1 MTLYTRSQM
10 RTFALCLRADLRSY
24 TWPMSRIP
32 HALLFSALALNA
44 CTETHPAEPV
54 PEPTV
59 NAPVAAPVLRERGA
73 VEAVA
78 EAPGDPVDV
87 EFTTSDG
94 FTIHGTLTPGLSAS
108 PAVVLVHQL
117 GSMRAEWTT
126 LIERLHVAPPLT
138 VLAIDLRGHG
148 ASAAGPDGPLD
159 VGQFDAAQW
168 AATSNDV
175 LGAVAYLR
183 TNPHGLSPQRI
194 GLVGASIGS
203 TAAILAAASDPTLDA
218 IVTLSPGRAYRGVD
232 AITPAIGLGH
242 RHLLSLAA
250 SGEADSV
257 EASSTFVRITTGE
270 ELVLD
275 GNDHGVA
282 LLAAH
287 PEAMTRVDAFLRAS
301 LLASE

>member
-1 MTLYTRSQM
+1 
-10 RTFALCLRADLRSY
+10 
-24 TWPMSRIP
+24 MSRAHIG
-32 HALLFSALALNA
+32 HVLLISTLALSA
-44 CTETHPAEPV
+44 CTETHPAQTSESPAST
-54 PEPTV
+54 PTL
-59 NAPVAAPVLRERGA
+59 PIVLRERNTI
-73 VEAVA
+73 EAMP
-78 EAPGDPVDV
+78 ETPGEPIEV

-94 FTIHGTLTPGLSAS
+94 FTIHGTLTPGLSTS

-117 GSMRAEWTT
+117 GSTRAEWTT
-126 LIERLHVAPPLT
+126 LVERLHVAPPIT
-138 VLAIDLRGHG
+138 VLAIDMRGHG
-148 ASAAGPDGPLD
+148 ASTVGPSGPID
-159 VGQFDAAQW
+159 VGQFDAAAW

-175 LGAVAYLR
+175 SGAVAYLR
-183 TNPHGLSPQRI
+183 MNPHGLSPQRV

-203 TAAILAAASDPTLDA
+203 TATILAASADPTLDT

-232 AITPAIGLGH
+232 AITPATGLGQ

-257 EASSTFVRITTGE
+257 EASSAFTRITGGE

-287 PEAMTRVDAFLRAS
+287 PDALTRVDAFLRAS
-301 LLASE
+301 LLAAQ

>member
-1 MTLYTRSQM
+1 
-10 RTFALCLRADLRSY
+10 
-24 TWPMSRIP
+24 MSRISL
-32 HALLFSALALNA
+32 ALLFSALGLSA

-54 PEPTV
+54 PEPRV
-59 NAPVAAPVLRERGA
+59 SAPIEAPVPRERNA
-73 VEAVA
+73 VDVVP
-78 EAPGDPVDV
+78 EAPAEPIEI

-94 FTIHGTLTPGLSAS
+94 FTIHGTLTPGLSTS

-117 GSMRAEWTT
+117 GSTRAEWTT
-126 LIERLHVAPPLT
+126 LTERLHVAPPIT
-138 VLAIDLRGHG
+138 VLAIDMRGHG
-148 ASAAGPDGPLD
+148 ASATGPDGPID
-159 VGQFDAAQW
+159 VGQFDAAHW

-183 TNPHGLSPQRI
+183 TSPHGLSPQRI

-203 TAAILAAASDPTLDA
+203 TAAILAAASDPTLDT

-232 AITPAIGLGH
+232 AITPAIGLGP

-250 SGEADSV
+250 SGEADSI
-257 EASSTFVRITTGE
+257 EASSAFVRITTGE

-275 GNDHGVA
+275 GNEHGIA

-301 LLASE
+301 LLP